1 MAEPKSLN
9 MNIVVC
15 IKQVPDTAEIK
26 MDPVTN
32 TLQRSGV
39 PSAINPF
46 DKYALEAAV
55 RLREQFGGKVTA
67 ITMGPEQAV
76 QALKECYA
84 LGADSMVIASDRL
97 FGGADTFATSYV
109 LAEAIKKLGD
119 YDLIICGRQ
128 AIDGDTAQVGPMIA
142 EHLGIPQMTCASEIT
157 VDGGTVRIKQERES
171 AYAVLEAKLPALIT
185 VTKSINEPRLPNI
198 MRRLKA
204 DKISP
209 EKIDADSLPELDR
222 RYIGLS
228 GSPTKVRKIYIP
240 DRTKHTVMIEG
251 TSADE
256 IASSLLDKLEQAKVS
271 LAGGGTNE

>member
-1 MAEPKSLN
+1 

-32 TLQRSGV
+32 TLQRNGV

-222 RYIGLS
+222 KYIGLS